1 MNLAIPRT
9 NDIQAFKLMIEEL
22 PDTDNVTLL
31 GLPANID
38 QTMQR
43 NTSNNIISQMQKLML
58 ESQKANGFN
67 KEQWN
72 IKLSPIVLLWKKVKF
87 ITYPVK

>member
-1 MNLAIPRT
+1 
-9 NDIQAFKLMIEEL
+9 MIEEL

-58 ESQKANGFN
+58 ESQKAHGFN